1 MNDSSEKKLASDEV
15 SGEISGELQR
25 IESQTQEA
33 RQQLIRLRQ
42 DVQQAEQRLNA
53 ISSHEIVEANEN
65 LVIAMLHAHAEAEVA
80 AQTLKEVA
88 RAAETDALTELPN
101 RTLLMDRL
109 SQAIANAKRHQGRF
123 AILYVDLDRFK
134 QINDQ
139 YGHATGDLVLKRAA
153 ECMQGAVRG
162 SDTVCRHG
170 GDEFLILLAEVSRL
184 VDVVRVADKVLAALD
199 VPTNFGEHVLSLR
212 ASIGISIY
220 PDDGDNADALIHCA
234 DVAMYRSKRDGMR
247 QPVFFSQAPLPEAT
261 ASVRYPISGGQDI
274 QGSHGT
280 RAQQL
285 APSATADRRSGQRR
299 DADEHLVLAAQQAR
313 QLQGAA
319 ERAQRRQTEFLAVLA
334 HEQRNALTP
343 IRNAAAL
350 LGKLR
355 IDEPMLPRMQAIIE
369 RQVVH
374 MSRLVDDVLD
384 ISRVSTGKLRL
395 ERLPVDLNQVVEQ
408 AIDAC
413 RPTISARRQRLV
425 TALVET
431 PVMLIGDAMRLA
443 QIFSNLLDNASK
455 YTGDGEEIDLA
466 VVVANGKAI
475 VSLVDHGIGIAADVL
490 PSIFDLFV
498 QDVNAVGFKGAG
510 LGIGLTVVRELV
522 TAHAGTVTAS
532 SPGSGKGA
540 TFVVTLPLQS

>member
-1 MNDSSEKKLASDEV
+1 M
-15 SGEISGELQR
+15 
-25 IESQTQEA
+25 
-33 RQQLIRLRQ
+33 IRLRH
-42 DVQQAEQRLNA
+42 DVLQAEQRLNA

-65 LVIAMLHAHAEAEVA
+65 LVIAMLHAHAEAEIT

-101 RTLLMDRL
+101 RTLLKDRL
-109 SQAIANAKRHQGRF
+109 SQVIANAKRHQGRF

-153 ECMQGAVRG
+153 ECMQAAVRG
-162 SDTVCRHG
+162 SDTVCRQG
-170 GDEFLILLAEVSRL
+170 GDEFLILLAEISRL
-184 VDVVRVADKVLAALD
+184 VDVVRVADKVLAALE
-199 VPTNFGEHVLSLR
+199 VPTSFGEHVLSLR

-234 DVAMYRSKRDGMR
+234 DVAMYRSKREGLR
-247 QPVFFSQAPLPEAT
+247 QPAFFGHSPWSEVDDTPPDAIPC
-261 ASVRYPISGGQDI
+261 SQDI
-274 QGSHGT
+274 QGRHSAH
-280 RAQQL
+280 AQQL
-285 APSATADRRSGQRR
+285 AAGTTADRRNGQRR
-299 DADEHLVLAAQQAR
+299 DADEHLVLAAKQAQ

-355 IDEPMLPRMQAIIE
+355 LDEPLLPRMQTIIE

-395 ERLPVDLNQVVEQ
+395 EQLPVDLNQVIEQ

-413 RPTISARRQRLV
+413 RPTILVRRQRLV

-455 YTGDGEEIDLA
+455 YTGDGEEISLT
-466 VVVANGKAI
+466 VVVADGKAI
-475 VSLVDHGIGIAADVL
+475 VSLIDHGIGIAADVL

-522 TAHAGTVTAS
+522 TAHGGTVIAS
-532 SPGSGKGA
+532 SSGSGKGA
-540 TFVVTLPLQS
+540 TFVVTLPIECGH